1 MFNPTAMKKEVQST
15 NPAKFL
21 QNENISSS
29 EFYSQLIDSLQDY
42 SIFTIDNDLKVNS
55 WNQGAA
61 KIFGY
66 EAADIVGKNFEV
78 LFTEEDRIEGVPKK
92 EAEIAQKDGRS
103 SDNRYHLQKNGNKFY
118 SFGLLFPLV
127 GTDGVRYGYVKV
139 LRDLTERKKAE
150 DIINKYVKEL
160 EELNAHKE
168 SVISIL
174 SHDLRSPLTGIVG
187 SVNYLKTNLEKM
199 ALKDS
204 AELVDHL
211 SKATKDELDM
221 LDYLVEWARIK
232 FASEIF
238 APSKLD
244 LYEHVQKVFDVL
256 NETASVHTI
265 NLHNEVEENTG
276 VFADKKM
283 LLSILQNIISNA
295 IKYSLSGGAVSV
307 KAKREEDK
315 IIIEIKDSGLG
326 MSREIQDKLFVPQL
340 GILSKERKKNKGA
353 GIGLLLVK
361 SLLEKS
367 GGEIWV
373 ESVEG
378 LGSSFY
384 FTLPIYKIDNPE
396 AKAVFDAG
404 HTHL

>member
-1 MFNPTAMKKEVQST
+1 MKKEVQST